1 MLGEEERV
9 HADRVPN
16 TLYGTNTDKTYTRA
30 NGTTTEDENVR
41 EAEDLRV
48 PEIIGSFIEYH
59 ANIGCYQ
66 CYLFLDCARL
76 KDQSTVVP
84 DHQLAIQVDSTR
96 VEVTYIDE
104 HHPNMEVIWW
114 MQIEQS
120 VDMTKCTIEEKN
132 DHWYVRLPIQSSE
145 KQPLGGFSSFTQVSP
160 IELQSENYAI
170 IHCRKCNARLLGD
183 RKNVEK
189 NIHKVLPLPSANW
202 MDMFDF
208 WGAGV
213 GAFEHI
219 PRENIYAQKHR
230 VLVGESY
237 ILLHSS
243 DLIAAATTKDYENDV
258 DGAFE
263 EKHEWIPLICT
274 ACCERI
280 GLCNVEQPE
289 TIRLHKYLISACP
302 LFQSTLGDH
311 VESIVETDNI
321 FSKYTIDSI
330 LSAKLLEKADSDGTF
345 RFDDKYVSTQD
356 QGGANASPTPIHLQL
371 LSWETRIKQQDAT
384 TFRRVLKVLYGPVQP
399 TLSKSGP
406 LPAQE
411 VSLPPAAC
419 LSIAQR
425 LKTSSTL
432 LPSSLRTFNRL
443 NVGYLFA

>member
-9 HADRVPN
+9 HADRVPI

-30 NGTTTEDENVR
+30 NGTTSEDENVR

-48 PEIIGSFIEYH
+48 PEIIGLFIEYH

-84 DHQLAIQVDSTR
+84 DHQLAIQVNSTR

-132 DHWYVRLPIQSSE
+132 DHWYVRLPIQSRE

-213 GAFEHI
+213 GSFEHI
-219 PRENIYAQKHR
+219 PRE
-230 VLVGESY
+230 EY
-237 ILLHSS
+237 ICSETSS
-243 DLIAAATTKDYENDV
+243 SCRELIAAAITKDLENDV
-258 DGAFE
+258 DGEFE

-289 TIRLHKYLISACP
+289 TIRLHKYLISAYP
-302 LFQSTLGDH
+302 LFQSTLEGDH
-311 VESIVETDNI
+311 VENIVETDNI

-345 RFDDKYVSTQD
+345 RFVLISSDDKYVSTQD
-356 QGGANASPTPIHLQL
+356 QGGANVSPTPIHI
-371 LSWETRIKQQDAT
+371 WETRIKQQDAT